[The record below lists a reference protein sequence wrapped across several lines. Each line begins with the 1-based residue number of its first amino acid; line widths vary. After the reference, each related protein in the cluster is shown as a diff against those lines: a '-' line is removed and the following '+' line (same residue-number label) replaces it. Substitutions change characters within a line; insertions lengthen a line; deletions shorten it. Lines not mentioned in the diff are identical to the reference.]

1 MFFHAA
7 ISFIVFV
14 VRRSNEFFLFVVP
27 FLSLSDQVATKWSS
41 SWQPTKVFFMSLL
54 CPILFIPSLVLIFI
68 FLLVE
73 HAFCCLT
80 MCSDLD
86 AILSY
91 YFSEI

>member
-41 SWQPTKVFFMSLL
+41 SWQPTKVFFMSL
-54 CPILFIPSLVLIFI
+54 FIPYSIHSKFGLNLHIFVSGACILLLDHVL
-68 FLLVE
+68 
-73 HAFCCLT
+73 
-80 MCSDLD
+80 
-86 AILSY
+86 
-91 YFSEI
+91 